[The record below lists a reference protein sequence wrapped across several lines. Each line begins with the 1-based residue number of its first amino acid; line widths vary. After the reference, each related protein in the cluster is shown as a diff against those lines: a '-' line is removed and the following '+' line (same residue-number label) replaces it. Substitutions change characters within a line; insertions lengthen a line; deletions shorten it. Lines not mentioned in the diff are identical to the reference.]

1 MDKVDKNEPKS
12 ISIKSGEGRV
22 STIFREHAVVPMA
35 GTRLLTLT
43 EGTALQGYATLLL
56 LPMALSM
63 QANSMSHYHNQKPQ
77 ELVCSV
83 L

>member
-56 LPMALSM
+56 LPMALSV
-63 QANSMSHYHNQKPQ
+63 QANSMSNNQKPTQ
-77 ELVCSV
+77 ENLVCLV
-83 L
+83 F